1 MNDDIDA
8 LQSPENGK
16 TSKVDRAAT
25 AIRLV
30 LEAPEYGWAAST
42 SVPTLPTAESMPA
55 SAPQTFLADIPSRAA
70 LAFGDR
76 TVIAA
81 EAKTPVD
88 RPGAVRRPAGETSTN
103 ADGAAARAIQVYPEH
118 PYAEIIPP
126 IVGGSQLCDEGE
138 AQIDFSVIKCTAEA
152 LAAIA
157 DLDDEPR
164 IEKMMRVGAAI
175 DRGKVEL
182 PHGSLTHWYK
192 DVLRKSESWCSQHWR
207 LYRDRYILQHALDWA
222 GRTKHKLAGS
232 YAIEQL
238 LKIIADYKL
247 TILGASA
254 RPPRKPS
261 APKPL
266 ASQAPPPDSIE
277 KLLSLM
283 SDAERELELVRL
295 DDVADARGALSSLIQ
310 RVERVERRLRDLVE
324 TCSLMQV

>member
-1 MNDDIDA
+1 MRLTSIRRRRRRRRRWR
-8 LQSPENGK
+8 QRPEIF
-16 TSKVDRAAT
+16 R
-25 AIRLV
+25 RR
-30 LEAPEYGWAAST
+30 W
-42 SVPTLPTAESMPA
+42 SVA
-55 SAPQTFLADIPSRAA
+55 
-70 LAFGDR
+70 
-76 TVIAA
+76 
-81 EAKTPVD
+81 TPVGLHPSYVATD
-88 RPGAVRRPAGETSTN
+88 HRRFLTTNPGGTPLIIRGKLFRQPRPA
-103 ADGAAARAIQVYPEH
+103 
-118 PYAEIIPP
+118 
-126 IVGGSQLCDEGE
+126 L
-138 AQIDFSVIKCTAEA
+138 
-152 LAAIA
+152 
-157 DLDDEPR
+157 
-164 IEKMMRVGAAI
+164 
-175 DRGKVEL
+175 
-182 PHGSLTHWYK
+182 K

-295 DDVADARGALSSLIQ
+295 DD
-310 RVERVERRLRDLVE
+310 
-324 TCSLMQV
+324 